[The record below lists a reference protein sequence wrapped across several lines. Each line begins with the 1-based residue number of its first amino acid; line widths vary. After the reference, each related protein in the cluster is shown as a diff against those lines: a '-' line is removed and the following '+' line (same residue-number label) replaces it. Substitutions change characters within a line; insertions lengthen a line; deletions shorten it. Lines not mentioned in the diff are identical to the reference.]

1 MRLQKSGRWLVSA
14 CALGLA
20 LSLTAC
26 GGPAPT
32 SSEGGGGDEQV
43 TINYWGFAPKSTTAD
58 KYKEAFEDAHPNIK
72 INFRV
77 VEITDY
83 PATLRPGLQSDSG
96 PDVFPL
102 AAGGAIA
109 GAFLFEDAVE
119 DLTPLAKATLGDD
132 FADKFGGGYIEQL
145 SSNGKLLASPFVGV
159 TAQYFWYNKD
169 LFDQHQLTPPTNYD
183 EMKKVCDT
191 FKAAGVQCFVGGF
204 GGDLPFGGELM
215 RTIANSIQPGYW
227 EDAIKGKVS
236 WESPVITESVDIMR
250 KMQAD
255 GIIAEDAIAIQQYPE
270 ANNIFQS
277 QKAAMIQMGS
287 WYAQYDPKDVA
298 AEAQKA
304 AGVTD
309 PVMFTQLTMPAPDLS
324 GKGNMPQPLGEVDW
338 GVAISKRSQHKAEAE
353 EFVKFLTMTE
363 EGQRFGCSVLE
374 GVPTLKGVE
383 PDWPNLNLSNPEQQE
398 ANIKQIISDSLTT
411 TETRNR
417 WIGPETAEAIL
428 QLVQGALTTQNPA
441 AELAAKAQQMAK
453 PLPGAAES

>member
-1 MRLQKSGRWLVSA
+1 
-14 CALGLA
+14 LA
-20 LSLTAC
+20 LASVFALAVGLGAC
-26 GGPAPT
+26 GSG
-32 SSEGGGGDEQV
+32 SSDEGNGDDGVV

-58 KYKEAFEDAHPNIK
+58 KYKEAFEASHPNIK
-72 INFRV
+72 VNFRV

-83 PATLRPGLQSDSG
+83 PATLRPGLQSDDG
-96 PDVFPL
+96 PDVLPL

-132 FADKFGGGYIEQL
+132 FADQFGGGYIEQL
-145 SSNGKLLASPFVGV
+145 TVNGKLLASPFVGV

-169 LFDQHQLTPPTNYD
+169 LFDKYSLVPPTNYD

-191 FKAAGVQCFVGGF
+191 FAANDVQCFVGGF
-204 GGDLPFGGELM
+204 GGDLPFGGELA
-215 RTIANSIQPGYW
+215 RTIANSIEPGYW

-236 WESPVITESVDIMR
+236 WESPVITETVDVLR

-277 QKAAMIQMGS
+277 QQAAMIQMGS
-287 WYAQYDPKDVA
+287 WYAQYDPKDVS
-298 AEAQKA
+298 AEAQEA

-309 PVMFTQLTMPAPDLS
+309 PQVFTQLTMPAPDLS
-324 GKGNMPQPLGEVDW
+324 GHGNIPTTLGEVDW

-353 EFVKFLTMTE
+353 EFVKWLTMTE
-363 EGQRFGCSVLE
+363 EGQQFGCSVLE
-374 GVPTLKGVE
+374 GVPTLKNVE
-383 PDWPNLNLSNPEQQE
+383 PDWPNLNLSNPELQE
-398 ANIKQIISDSLTT
+398 ANIRQIIEDSLTT

-428 QLVQGALTTQNPA
+428 QLVQGALTTNTPA
-441 AELAAKAQQMAK
+441 ADLAAAAQSAAK
-453 PLPGAAES
+453 PLDGAADS